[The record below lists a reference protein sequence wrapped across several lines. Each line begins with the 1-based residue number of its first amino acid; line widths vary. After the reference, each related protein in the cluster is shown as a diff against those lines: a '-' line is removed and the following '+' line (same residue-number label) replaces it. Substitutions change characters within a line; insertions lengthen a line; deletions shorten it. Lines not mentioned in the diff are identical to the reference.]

1 MAGIFD
7 RLQYDECAT
16 EQYTTTTKS
25 PELYQIFLPYNENY
39 VTSKQNQG
47 AKLPQTLQ
55 SKDRRV
61 EIENDL
67 LLLALPESKCA
78 NKKFQACEPSG
89 KNKCDYENVVVPMLN
104 DREIVPT
111 NMLQFKPKM
120 STSVPS

>member
-7 RLQYDECAT
+7 RLPYDNCAT

-39 VTSKQNQG
+39 VTSTQNSG
-47 AKLPQTLQ
+47 AQLSQTLK

-67 LLLALPESKCA
+67 LLINLTGTRCA
-78 NKKFQACEPSG
+78 TKKFQACEPAG
-89 KNKCDYENVVVPMLN
+89 KNKCEYENVIINRLN
-104 DREIVPT
+104 DRQIVPT
-111 NMLQFKPKM
+111 NMAPFVMGNAVSK
-120 STSVPS
+120 